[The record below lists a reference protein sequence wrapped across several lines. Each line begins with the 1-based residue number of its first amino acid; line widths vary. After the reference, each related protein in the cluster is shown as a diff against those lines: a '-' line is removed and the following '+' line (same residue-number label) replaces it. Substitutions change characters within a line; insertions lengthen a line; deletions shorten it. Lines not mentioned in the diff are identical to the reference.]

1 MLFRS
6 IEHAIQPKQFK
17 VLPDIFTTCPDL
29 KDIPDG
35 NLFKMFTDEGFFEQG
50 FHEID
55 KTGDQDGS
63 SGSKENDFDV
73 NEKIINPSKL
83 EFIPKDEWKST
94 YFSLEDLKR
103 TYFAK
108 RNGPARHF
116 NYKLANALKIT
127 REFPNSYNYIG
138 VVQIERCLIK
148 VNSMIFGS
156 LLGIHA
162 VQGGLFHKQGDR
174 KSVV

>member
-1 MLFRS
+1 M
-6 IEHAIQPKQFK
+6 
-17 VLPDIFTTCPDL
+17 
-29 KDIPDG
+29 
-35 NLFKMFTDEGFFEQG
+35 
-50 FHEID
+50 
-55 KTGDQDGS
+55 
-63 SGSKENDFDV
+63 
-73 NEKIINPSKL
+73 

-162 VQGGLFHKQGDR
+162 VQGGLFHKQGNFLR
-174 KSVV
+174 NGFQQVPKQMLNKSALEINVDDADDNEVRIFRIPAKLSYLPLT

>member
-1 MLFRS
+1 M
-6 IEHAIQPKQFK
+6 
-17 VLPDIFTTCPDL
+17 
-29 KDIPDG
+29 
-35 NLFKMFTDEGFFEQG
+35 
-50 FHEID
+50 
-55 KTGDQDGS
+55 
-63 SGSKENDFDV
+63 
-73 NEKIINPSKL
+73 

-127 REFPNSYNYIG
+127 REFSNSYNYIG

-162 VQGGLFHKQGDR
+162 VQGGLFHKQGNFLR
-174 KSVV
+174 NGFQQVPKQMLNKSALEINVDDADDNEVRIFRIPAKLSYLPLT

>member
-1 MLFRS
+1 MKNHLILNIQDCNKDKGK

-73 NEKIINPSKL
+73 NEKIINPYVFDIECFSFA
-83 EFIPKDEWKST
+83 FI
-94 YFSLEDLKR
+94 
-103 TYFAK
+103 
-108 RNGPARHF
+108 
-116 NYKLANALKIT
+116 
-127 REFPNSYNYIG
+127 
-138 VVQIERCLIK
+138 
-148 VNSMIFGS
+148 
-156 LLGIHA
+156 
-162 VQGGLFHKQGDR
+162 
-174 KSVV
+174 